1 MVWSQSPVFLLRE
14 RRLSSASLVTRL
26 RVGLGSLVRLEV
38 EAARARAEQGRRE
51 EESS

>member
-1 MVWSQSPVFLLRE
+1 MCWSQSPVFPVSE
-14 RRLSSASLVTRL
+14 RRVRLAWLVTRL
-26 RVGLGSLVRLEV
+26 RLGLGSLVRLEV